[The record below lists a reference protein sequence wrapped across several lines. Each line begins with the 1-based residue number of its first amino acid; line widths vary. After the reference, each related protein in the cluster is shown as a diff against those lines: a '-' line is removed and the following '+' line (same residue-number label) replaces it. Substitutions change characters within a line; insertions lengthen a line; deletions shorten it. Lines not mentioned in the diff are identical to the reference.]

1 MKRTRKRFSNFNR
14 IQWRDAA
21 QEIGKNRSWLVLC
34 AILLLGMTVGALLC
48 RGNSPLSGGG
58 VALLVDE
65 FRLRRSDQ
73 SFWLTFASSFEA
85 LFVIFLILFVSGVS
99 AAGIAAVPLVVFF
112 RGAGLG
118 LVMGYFYASYAFR
131 GVLYVLVMILPNAFL
146 STVVFLV
153 LARES
158 MVLMAVCGALT
169 WNGWSSLLPTAAMV
183 VGTPFLWT
191 QNGKTL
197 RLAQLFFVSPCWLTY
212 NVIVFSIA
220 GVFTESFN
228 IISVIVSLCRFGL
241 KGLDTAVQE
250 PASDNSSVPK
260 ETKN

>member
-1 MKRTRKRFSNFNR
+1 MKKREDACIMKRTRKRFSNFNR

-48 RGNSPLSGGG
+48 RGKSPLSGGG

-158 MVLMAVCGALT
+158 MRLSLRIFRFFRPGAEGESAWPGFRVYCIRSGLMLILLCVSALIDSVMAVAFGAR
-169 WNGWSSLLPTAAMV
+169 
-183 VGTPFLWT
+183 F
-191 QNGKTL
+191 TL
-197 RLAQLFFVSPCWLTY
+197 
-212 NVIVFSIA
+212 
-220 GVFTESFN
+220 
-228 IISVIVSLCRFGL
+228 
-241 KGLDTAVQE
+241 
-250 PASDNSSVPK
+250 
-260 ETKN
+260 